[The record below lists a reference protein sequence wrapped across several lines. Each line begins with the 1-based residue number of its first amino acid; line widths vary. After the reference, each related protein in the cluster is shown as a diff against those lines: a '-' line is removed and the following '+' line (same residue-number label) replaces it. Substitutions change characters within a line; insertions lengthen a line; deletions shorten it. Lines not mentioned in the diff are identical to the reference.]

1 LRAITRFSISQLLS
15 EKRVIARKA
24 GSYSVFTQ
32 RRAINNPQKKG
43 HFAVPLDFLRVRLIA
58 DLLFRC

>member
-1 LRAITRFSISQLLS
+1 
-15 EKRVIARKA
+15 VIARKA
-24 GSYSVFTQ
+24 GSYSVFTR